1 MSEKNTEMMS
11 DHELLAELVEMN
23 RKKQTM
29 NMIMLVLGVIAL
41 AAVIITAVI
50 MVPRMIQ
57 SLNSINTSM
66 ETVDKLAAEI
76 ETSLT
81 EVDKIDFDTL
91 NSAITDFSKVVGAL
105 SKWFH

>member
-1 MSEKNTEMMS
+1 MSDKNTEMMS

>member
-1 MSEKNTEMMS
+1 MSGKNTEMMS

>member
-1 MSEKNTEMMS
+1 MSEKKTEMMS

-29 NMIMLVLGVIAL
+29 NMIMVVLGIIAL
-41 AAVIITAVI
+41 AAVIISSVI
-50 MVPRMIQ
+50 MIPRVIKSME
-57 SLNSINTSM
+57 SVNTSM
-66 ETVDKLAAEI
+66 ETVNRLAAEI

-91 NSAITDFSKVVGAL
+91 NNAITDFSKVVGAL

>member
-29 NMIMLVLGVIAL
+29 NMIMLVLGVVAL

>member
-1 MSEKNTEMMS
+1 MSEKNSEMMS

>member
-11 DHELLAELVEMN
+11 DLELLAELVEMN

>member
-29 NMIMLVLGVIAL
+29 NMIMLVLGIIAL

-50 MVPRMIQ
+50 MVPKMTA

>member
-57 SLNSINTSM
+57 SLNSINSSM

>member
-50 MVPRMIQ
+50 MAPRMIQ